1 MRNAVIVI
9 GEKIREYRV
18 AKNIKLFEAAGKA
31 EISKGLLSKIENG
44 RAIPSLPVLLQI
56 LKSLEVDL
64 SDFFSQV
71 EFESDLPLF
80 FLIKKADYRPIKK
93 EEAIGYE
100 YFAVFQRDFS
110 SVVVNFT
117 YLELMP
123 NAKRDLV
130 TTDGFE
136 FIFLIEGKIDYVLGN
151 DHLTL
156 EAGDSLFFNGNIP
169 HVKKNPYGQIAK
181 ILVVY
186 LLTSITNKK

>member
-1 MRNAVIVI
+1 MRNTVIVI
-9 GEKIREYRV
+9 GEKIREFRM

-31 EISKGLLSKIENG
+31 DISKGLLSKIENG

-71 EFESDLPLF
+71 ESESDLPLY
-80 FLIKKADYRPIKK
+80 FLIKKSEYVPINK
-93 EEAIGYE
+93 EEAVGYQ
-100 YFAVFQRDFS
+100 YFAVFQRAFS
-110 SVVVNFT
+110 SIVVNFT

-123 NAKRDLV
+123 DAKRALV
-130 TTDGFE
+130 TTEGFE

-151 DHLTL
+151 ELLTM

-186 LLTSITNKK
+186 LLTTITN